1 MEAIAAFE
9 HGSLFCIVFELAQC
23 TLWTFLEG
31 TTSLTYFSQDLWNQV
46 QGLASGLKYLHGE
59 KVHGLEQENENMCHM
74 DLKPSNILIVNKVMK
89 IADFGLSVLGQP
101 ASESILFG
109 DSKHEGA
116 QVYAPPAR
124 RGPPSDKIDIY
135 SLGAIISE
143 IACYDIGG
151 AKEVTWYR
159 DKRKEDRLSK
169 DLLGSDSSMSKNL
182 LGSDSSIRF
191 YYPYTFATK
200 ESVINQHK
208 RLLDATNPTGST
220 QIEGALDQWQE
231 TFYEQGPF
239 RLIEKMLH
247 PVEAE
252 RPTAL
257 EVEAELDLHIRQSS
271 RAIRGSGIDIWE
283 VAVHGTRL
291 LKTKPPSRAADRL

>member
-9 HGSLFCIVFELAQC
+9 HGSMFCIVFELAQC

-31 TTSLTYFSQDLWNQV
+31 TSSLTYVSQDLWSQV
-46 QGLASGLKYLHGE
+46 QGLVSGLRYLHGE
-59 KVHGLEQENENMCHM
+59 KVHGVEQENEKMYHM

-89 IADFGLSVLGQP
+89 IADFGLSEYRLGPP

-124 RGPPSDKIDIY
+124 PGPPSDKIDIY

-151 AKEVTWYR
+151 AKEVTRYR
-159 DKRKEDRLSK
+159 DQRKKDRLPN
-169 DLLGSDSSMSKNL
+169 DSQ
-182 LGSDSSIRF
+182 GSDSSIRF
-191 YYPYTFATK
+191 YYPYTFGLK
-200 ESVINQHK
+200 ESVIRQHE
-208 RLLDATNPTGST
+208 RLLDATNPTGDT
-220 QIEGALDQWQE
+220 QIEGDLDQWQE

-239 RLIEKMLH
+239 RLIERMLH
-247 PVEAE
+247 RSEAE
-252 RPTAL
+252 RPTAID
-257 EVEAELDLHIRQSS
+257 VEAELDLHVRQAS

-283 VAVHGTRL
+283 VAVNGTRL
-291 LKTKPPSRAADRL
+291 LKTKPPSRMVDRL

>member
-59 KVHGLEQENENMCHM
+59 KVHGLEQENENMYHM

-89 IADFGLSVLGQP
+89 IADFGLSELGQP
-101 ASESILFG
+101 SSESILFG

-124 RGPPSDKIDIY
+124 RGLPSDKIDIY

-151 AKEVTWYR
+151 AKEVTLYR
-159 DKRKEDRLSK
+159 DERKKDRLSN
-169 DLLGSDSSMSKNL
+169 DL

-191 YYPYTFATK
+191 YYPDTFAMK
-200 ESVINQHK
+200 KSVIRQHK
-208 RLLDATNPTGST
+208 RLLDATNPTGGT

-247 PVEAE
+247 PVETE
-252 RPTAL
+252 RPTAI
-257 EVEAELDLHIRQSS
+257 EVEAELDLHIRQAS

-283 VAVHGTRL
+283 VAVNGTRL
-291 LKTKPPSRAADRL
+291 LKTKPPSRAVDRL

>member
-59 KVHGLEQENENMCHM
+59 KVHGLEQENENMYHM

-89 IADFGLSVLGQP
+89 ISDFGLSELGQP

-151 AKEVTWYR
+151 AKEVTRYR
-159 DKRKEDRLSK
+159 DKRKEDRLSN
-169 DLLGSDSSMSKNL
+169 DLLGSDSSN
-182 LGSDSSIRF
+182 RF
-191 YYPYTFATK
+191 YYPHTFAMK
-200 ESVINQHK
+200 KSVIRQHK
-208 RLLDATNPTGST
+208 RLLNATNPTGGT

-239 RLIEKMLH
+239 RLIERMLH

-252 RPTAL
+252 RPTAI
-257 EVEAELDLHIRQSS
+257 EVEAELDLHIRQAS
-271 RAIRGSGIDIWE
+271 RVIRGSGIDIWE
-283 VAVHGTRL
+283 VAVNGTRL
-291 LKTKPPSRAADRL
+291 LKTKPPSRAVDRL